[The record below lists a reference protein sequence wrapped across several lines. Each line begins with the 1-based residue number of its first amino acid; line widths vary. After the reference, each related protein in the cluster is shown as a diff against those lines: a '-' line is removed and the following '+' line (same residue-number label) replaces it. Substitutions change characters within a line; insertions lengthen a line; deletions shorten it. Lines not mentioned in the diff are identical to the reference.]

1 MEERC
6 RNTARE
12 QTRAPDR
19 TTAAGGHDVKAEDNV
34 LHKLISVALGLIA
47 VSLAAAVPAA
57 AQDYPTRTITMVVP
71 YPAGGA
77 SDVVAR
83 IIADGMSRRLGQAVI
98 IENVGGAGGTI
109 GTARV
114 AAATPDGYTLLAASM
129 GSQVAAPSLY
139 PRLRYDAVKDFAPVG
154 LTAHAPAAIVARK
167 DFPAKD
173 LREFIA
179 YLRAHGDKVKQGH
192 GGIGASSH
200 MACLL
205 FTSQLGLK
213 PQLIGYRGTGPA
225 LNDLISGQIDF
236 FCEQIVSI
244 ASAVKSGTIKAYAI
258 SADRPSPALPGVP
271 PAKDAGA
278 PDYKMS
284 IWSAIFAP
292 KGTPQPV
299 VARLSRALDE
309 TLNDRGVRERIV
321 RLGGRIPDPNER
333 GPDKLETL
341 LKAEIARWAP
351 ILKGATAAN

>member
-1 MEERC
+1 VR
-6 RNTARE
+6 
-12 QTRAPDR
+12 
-19 TTAAGGHDVKAEDNV
+19 
-34 LHKLISVALGLIA
+34 KLISGALALISISVAF
-47 VSLAAAVPAA
+47 AVPAA
-57 AQDYPTRTITMVVP
+57 AQSYPTRTVTMVVP
-71 YPAGGA
+71 YPAGGP

-83 IIADGMSRRLGQAVI
+83 IIADGMSRRLGQTIV

-139 PRLRYDAVKDFAPVG
+139 AHLRYDSVKDFAPVG

-167 DFPAKD
+167 DFPAKN
-173 LREFIA
+173 LHEFVD
-179 YLRAHGDKVKQGH
+179 YLKKHGDKVKQGH
-192 GGIGASSH
+192 GGIGSSSH

-213 PQLIGYRGTGPA
+213 PQLIGYRGTAPA

-236 FCEQIVSI
+236 FCEQIVSV
-244 ASAVKSGTIKAYAI
+244 APSVKSGTIKAYAI

-278 PDYKMS
+278 PNYKMS

-292 KGTPQPV
+292 KGTPKPIVQ
-299 VARLSRALDE
+299 RLSRALND
-309 TLNDRGVRERIV
+309 TLKDQRVRDRIV
-321 RLGGRIPDPNER
+321 TLGGRIPDPDER

-351 ILKGATAAN
+351 ILKGATTAH

>member
-1 MEERC
+1 LRK
-6 RNTARE
+6 
-12 QTRAPDR
+12 
-19 TTAAGGHDVKAEDNV
+19 VV
-34 LHKLISVALGLIA
+34 SVAFALIV
-47 VSLAAAVPAA
+47 VSLAGAAAPAA
-57 AQDYPTRTITMVVP
+57 AQDYPTRTVTMIVP
-71 YPAGGA
+71 YPAGGP

-83 IIADGMSRRLGQAVI
+83 IVADGMSRRLGQTVI

-114 AAATPDGYTLLAASM
+114 AAGTPDGYTLLAASM

-139 PRLRYDAVKDFAPVG
+139 AHLRYDAVKDFVPVG

-179 YLRAHGDKVKQGH
+179 YLKAHGDKVKQGH
-192 GGIGASSH
+192 GGIGSSSH

-236 FCEQIVSI
+236 FCEQIVSV

-258 SADRPSPALPGVP
+258 SADRASPALPGVP

-299 VARLSRALDE
+299 VLRLSRALND
-309 TLNDRGVRERIV
+309 TLDDQGVRDRIV
-321 RLGGRIPDPNER
+321 KLGGRIPDSDER

-351 ILKGATAAN
+351 ILKGANTGN

>member
-1 MEERC
+1 M
-6 RNTARE
+6 TF
-12 QTRAPDR
+12 
-19 TTAAGGHDVKAEDNV
+19 VV
-34 LHKLISVALGLIA
+34 LEMCKSKGRIVRRLISIVLAMIALGPA
-47 VSLAAAVPAA
+47 LAATATTP
-57 AQDYPTRTITMVVP
+57 DYPTRTITMIVP
-71 YPAGGA
+71 YPAGGP

-83 IIADGMSRRLGQAVI
+83 IIADGMSRRLGQTLV

-139 PRLRYDAVKDFAPVG
+139 PHLRYDSVKDFMAVG

-167 DFPAKD
+167 DFPAKN

-179 YLRAHGDKVKQGH
+179 YLKQHGDRVKQGH
-192 GGIGASSH
+192 GGIGSSSH

-225 LNDLISGQIDF
+225 LNDLIGGQIDF
-236 FCEQIVSI
+236 FCEQIVSV
-244 ASAVKSGTIKAYAI
+244 APSVKGGTIKAYAI
-258 SADRPSPALPGVP
+258 SADRASPALPGVP

-278 PDYKMS
+278 PHYQMS

-292 KGTPQPV
+292 KGTPQPIV
-299 VARLSRALDE
+299 QRLSRALDD
-309 TLNDRGVRERIV
+309 TLNDQDVRARIV
-321 RLGGRIPDPNER
+321 TLGGRIPDHDER

-351 ILKGATAAN
+351 ILKGAMAGN

>member
-1 MEERC
+1 LR
-6 RNTARE
+6 
-12 QTRAPDR
+12 
-19 TTAAGGHDVKAEDNV
+19 G
-34 LHKLISVALGLIA
+34 A
-47 VSLAAAVPAA
+47 VSLALALVAGVLAGTA
-57 AQDYPTRTITMVVP
+57 SVEAQSYPTRTVTMIVP

-83 IIADGMSRRLGQAVI
+83 IIADGMSRRLGQTVI

-114 AAATPDGYTLLAASM
+114 ATAAPDGYTLLAASM

-139 PRLRYDAVKDFAPVG
+139 PNLRYDAVKDFAPIG

-179 YLRAHGDKVKQGH
+179 YAREHGDKVKQGH

-225 LNDLISGQIDF
+225 LNDLMSGQIDF
-236 FCEQIVSI
+236 FCEQIVSV
-244 ASAVKSGTIKAYAI
+244 AAAVKGGTIKAYAI
-258 SADRPSPALPGVP
+258 SADRASPALPGVP

-278 PDYKMS
+278 PDYRMS

-292 KGTPQPV
+292 KGTPAPV
-299 VARLSRALDE
+299 VMRLSRALND
-309 TLNDRGVRERIV
+309 TLNDESVGDRIV
-321 RLGGRIPDPNER
+321 TLGGRIPDHEER
-333 GPDKLETL
+333 GADKLETL
-341 LKAEIARWAP
+341 LKAEIARWSP
-351 ILKGATAAN
+351 ILKGATAGN

>member
-1 MEERC
+1 V
-6 RNTARE
+6 RNII
-12 QTRAPDR
+12 RA
-19 TTAAGGHDVKAEDNV
+19 ALALV
-34 LHKLISVALGLIA
+34 LALPSLVLPA
-47 VSLAAAVPAA
+47 V
-57 AQDYPTRTITMVVP
+57 AQDYPARTITMIVP

-83 IIADGMSRRLGQAVI
+83 IIADGMSRRLGQTVI

-139 PRLRYDAVKDFAPVG
+139 PNLRYDSVKDFAPIG

-179 YLRAHGDKVKQGH
+179 YVREHGDKVRQGH

-225 LNDLISGQIDF
+225 LTDLMSGQIDF
-236 FCEQIVSI
+236 FCEQIVSV
-244 ASAVKSGTIKAYAI
+244 AAAVKSGTIKAYAI
-258 SADRPSPALPGVP
+258 SADRALPALPGVP

-278 PDYKMS
+278 PDYQMS

-299 VARLSRALDE
+299 VLRLSRALNDTLNDE
-309 TLNDRGVRERIV
+309 TLRARIV
-321 RLGGRIPDPNER
+321 GLGGRVPDAEER
-333 GPDKLETL
+333 GPEKLETL
-341 LKAEIARWAP
+341 LQAEIARWAP
-351 ILKGATAAN
+351 ILKAANQGN

>member
-1 MEERC
+1 MLR
-6 RNTARE
+6 
-12 QTRAPDR
+12 
-19 TTAAGGHDVKAEDNV
+19 
-34 LHKLISVALGLIA
+34 KLVFGALALIA
-47 VSLAAAVPAA
+47 IALAGAAPAV
-57 AQDYPTRTITMVVP
+57 AQEYPTRTITMIVP
-71 YPAGGA
+71 YPAGGP

-83 IIADGMSRRLGQAVI
+83 IIADGMSRRLGQTII

-139 PRLRYDAVKDFAPVG
+139 PHLRYDSAKDFAAVG

-167 DFPAKD
+167 DFPAKN

-179 YLRAHGDKVKQGH
+179 YLKEHGDKVKQGH

-236 FCEQIVSI
+236 FCEQVVSV
-244 ASAVKSGTIKAYAI
+244 ASAVRGGTIKAYAI
-258 SADRPSPALPGVP
+258 SADRPLPALPGVP

-278 PDYKMS
+278 PDYRMS

-292 KGTPQPV
+292 KGTPHPIV
-299 VARLSRALDE
+299 LRLSRALNE
-309 TLNDRGVRERIV
+309 TLNDEGVRERIV
-321 RLGGRIPDPNER
+321 TLGGRIPDPDER

-351 ILKGATAAN
+351 ILKGATAGN